1 MGFECYHPAIALIY
15 FVAVIAATIC
25 FQQPVFLTISFLCA
39 FAYSVKRNGR
49 RALLF
54 DLCLIPLILLFAGF
68 YSGYHHFGVT
78 VLDRNFIGN
87 RMTLESLLYGLTL
100 GTVTAAVFM
109 WMSCVFSIFTADK
122 VVYLFGRVSPRLSLF
137 LSIVLRMVPRL
148 KVQAKK
154 ISTARKAIGR
164 GAGQGSFF
172 RRLSNAVKLLSILI
186 TWLLESMATISDS
199 MRSRGYGLKGR
210 TAFSIYRFDSRDRSV
225 VIGIFTCLTLLAM
238 AALLGQTGME
248 FDPRLHMNP
257 ITPLSC
263 LFYLGY
269 GALCLLPLGLEV
281 TGELRF
287 AHLRK
292 TI

>member
-1 MGFECYHPAIALIY
+1 MGFECYHPTINLIY
-15 FVAVIAATIC
+15 FVAVIAATVC
-25 FQQPVFLTISFLCA
+25 FQQPVFLAVSFFAA

-78 VLDRNFIGN
+78 VFDRNFIGN

-109 WMSCVFSIFTADK
+109 WMSCVFSIITADK
-122 VVYLFGRVSPRLSLF
+122 VVYLFGRVSPKLSLF

-148 KVQAKK
+148 KGQSKR

-164 GAGQGSFF
+164 GAGQGGFI

-186 TWLLESMATISDS
+186 TWVLESMATISDS

-210 TAFSIYRFDSRDRSV
+210 TAYSIYRFDSRDRGL
-225 VIGIFTCLTLLAM
+225 VIVLFACLTLLGM
-238 AALLGQTGME
+238 AVLLGQTQIA
-248 FDPRLHMNP
+248 FDPRIHMNRV
-257 ITPLSC
+257 TPLSY
-263 LFYLGY
+263 LFYFGY
-269 GALCLLPLGLEV
+269 GFFCLLPLGLELA
-281 TGELRF
+281 GELRF
-287 AHLRK
+287 SQLRN
-292 TI
+292 TV

>member
-1 MGFECYHPAIALIY
+1 MGFECYHPAIGLLY
-15 FVAVIAATIC
+15 FAAVIAATIC
-25 FQQPVFLTISFLCA
+25 FQQPVFLAISFLCA

-78 VLDRNFIGN
+78 VLNRNFIGN
-87 RMTLESLLYGLTL
+87 RMTLESLLYGLSL

-148 KVQAKK
+148 KAQAKK
-154 ISTARKAIGR
+154 ISTARRAIGR
-164 GAGQGSFF
+164 GAGQGGFF

-225 VIGIFTCLTLLAM
+225 VIGIFTCLTLLTM
-238 AALLGQTGME
+238 AVLLGQTGME
-248 FDPRLHMNP
+248 FDPRIHMNP
-257 ITPLSC
+257 VTPLSC
-263 LFYLGY
+263 FFYLGY
-269 GALCLLPLGLEV
+269 GTLCLLPLGLEL

-292 TI
+292 II